1 MPFSTPVTARRA
13 STDHPVSRRGHPPDV
28 PTCPPGTG
36 CPHDVCGTSVP
47 QMRLAPDDK
56 VTRSTFDAVAE
67 EYAKLMAES
76 VTDEPLD
83 RAVLAAFIELV
94 KSTGGGPVAD
104 VGCGTGRLTAQLA
117 DADLNTLGLD
127 LSEGMVRVGHTA
139 RPDLSF
145 GVAHAAALPLRS
157 GAVGAVLA
165 WYSIINTRPDL
176 IPTVLDEFWR
186 VLRPGGPLVL
196 AFQCGQGERVD
207 RETAYGHVLPITYFR
222 HRIEDV
228 MDYALA
234 AGFRIYATVQ
244 RNPALPHETTPQG
257 FILALRG
264 DG

>member
-1 MPFSTPVTARRA
+1 MVM
-13 STDHPVSRRGHPPDV
+13 V
-28 PTCPPGTG
+28 
-36 CPHDVCGTSVP
+36 
-47 QMRLAPDDK
+47 RLDPDDR

-67 EYAKLMAES
+67 DYARLLSES

-117 DADLNTLGLD
+117 DADLDVLGLD
-127 LSEGMVRVGHTA
+127 LSEGMVRVGHAA

-145 GVAHAAALPLRS
+145 TVGHAAALPLRS
-157 GAVGAVLA
+157 GAVGGVMA
-165 WYSIINTRPDL
+165 WYSLINTRPDL
-176 IPTVLDEFWR
+176 IPSALAEFCR

-196 AFQCGQGERVD
+196 AFQSGQGERVD
-207 RETAYGHVLPITYFR
+207 RETAYGHALPITYFR
-222 HRIEDV
+222 HRVEDV
-228 MDYALA
+228 TDAALA
-234 AGFRIYATVQ
+234 VGFRIYATVQ
-244 RNPALPHETTPQG
+244 RHPALPHETTPQV